1 MDLLTLRAVLG
12 LDTSEYEKGLS
23 GAAQKATK
31 GFGKLLD
38 WIIPKAIDFGKDV
51 LESGMQV
58 DKTFSAVQAVLGKQ
72 EGTQAN
78 MSRLMENAQKVAADS
93 IFTLEETGDA
103 YYYMGM
109 AGWKTEEMLAGL
121 PGVINLAAASGEDL
135 GKVSDIVTDS
145 LTAFGLGAG
154 QAAHFADVLAATATN
169 SNTDVARMGK
179 TFQYLAPIAGSLGYS
194 IEDVAISIGLIA
206 NSGIKGSM
214 AGTALR
220 NVFTRIATNAGATKK
235 DLGALEIVTKELG
248 VSFYDSAD
256 MARPWG
262 DVLEDMRRSW
272 KKLDPSKADKV
283 AAAFGD
289 VAYQGASADEIMDDF
304 ANSLDDWQ
312 TEWNGLTTKAER
324 ESFVEKYGKQF
335 AVLGISM
342 RDSNGDLREFNSVA
356 NEARIKLGGL
366 TDKQK
371 IYYSKQISSLR
382 GISAFL
388 ELMNATEK
396 DVNDLT
402 GAIMEANGAAKEMA
416 GTRLNNLWGDVE
428 MFNSRLDLLRYAIF
442 DDIKGPLR
450 EVVQYATGAIERITA
465 AINEDGLLGGIK
477 QLGVEIEAAG
487 EKFAP
492 MLESLGKAVAPMV
505 ESLLT
510 EIMPSIEK
518 AGSALVDGALKGLSA
533 GLLGTD
539 SVILKLFGGA
549 GGLLESAFYTFFGG
563 GGLFSFLRG
572 DVTTRNAN
580 ARTMAN
586 GDTKA
591 NGLTIPADI
600 MAQIDPVQLQQAIEE
615 AEKKV
620 PPDGKKWEV
629 EIAPELTVDTDTARQ
644 ILNAKM
650 TESNATNPFLQKPTW
665 QPVKDF
671 LSNVFSGAVAEGAS
685 TGTTKAE
692 KSVRTFTLKSGK
704 QVKSAYSAAVA
715 EGAQEGGEFAYKQTT
730 SGAKRWKPP
739 MKNAVSEA
747 LAEGGAEGAQSVG
760 LELNAKPTPFLET
773 LKNQL
778 SWDLMIA
785 GQTGSLDMASS
796 LTKNT
801 IGAGSLILSTLVQSI
816 SSAGTDG
823 GAEMKNNIITN
834 VSRSVGSIGT
844 WLTNA
849 IAGAGK
855 TGGNKMANNVK
866 TGIKNKSSGIQ
877 TILSGA
883 AAAAG
888 NDGGTRMANNVNTKL
903 FRKSGTMQSTLA
915 TSLGNAG
922 DSAGSDIVSRIQ
934 NALSFATFVISIFGT
949 LFGGAGGEHFAKAQ
963 NAGRILRGATVF
975 GMSGSGEP
983 LIGGENGPEAVIG
996 TNSLRDMVFDA
1007 ASNAVSGVSG
1017 NTTINVY
1024 QQPGEDSQA
1033 LAERIER
1040 LIAQKEMR
1048 RRSAMR

>member
-1 MDLLTLRAVLG
+1 MDLLTLRASLG
-12 LDTSEYEKGLS
+12 LDTSEYEAALAGLESPTSVLLS
-23 GAAQKATK
+23 GMGDLAKISLKWLTK
-31 GFGKLLD
+31 GVVALGKEVFDTGL
-38 WIIPKAIDFGKDV
+38 K
-51 LESGMQV
+51 V
-58 DKTFSAVQAVLGKQ
+58 DKSFGAVRAVLGKD
-72 EGTQAN
+72 GTEDV
-78 MSRLMENAQKVAADS
+78 MEKLLGYGREVAADS
-93 IFTLEETGDA
+93 IFKLEEVGDA

-109 AGWKTEEMLAGL
+109 AGWDANQMLAGL

-135 GKVSDIVTDS
+135 GQVSDIVTDS

-169 SNTDVARMGK
+169 SNTDVSRMGK

-194 IEDVAISIGLIA
+194 IEDVATSIGLIA
-206 NSGIKGSM
+206 SSGIKGSM

-220 NVFTRIATNAGATKK
+220 NIFTRIATNAGATKK
-235 DLGALEIVTKELG
+235 DLGALEIVTEELG

-283 AAAFGD
+283 AAAFGS
-289 VAYQGASADEIMDDF
+289 VAYQGASAEEIMNDF

-324 ESFVEKYGKQF
+324 ESFVAKYGKQF
-335 AVLGISM
+335 EALGISM

-388 ELMNATEK
+388 ELMNASTN

-402 GAIMEANGAAKEMA
+402 EAIMNADGAAKEMA
-416 GTRLNNLWGDVE
+416 DNRLDNLYGDVE
-428 MFNSRLDLLRYAIF
+428 MLDSKLNILYDTIY
-442 DDIKGPLR
+442 DEVKGPAR
-450 EVVQYATGAIERITA
+450 ELVQWATGAVERITEAIDKNGLAGGVKQLATEIRNAGDTLKPLFESIGEVA
-465 AINEDGLLGGIK
+465 APLIGSLIDTLVGEESPVLDSAAKLGGAFAKGFTEGAMGALVGSDRPSLKLIGNFMK
-477 QLGVEIEAAG
+477 FLGVDLPDNAGGTYLNNASAAG
-487 EKFAP
+487 HVHSSKTGSFGMAKGEKYTGVGTSKIQLP
-492 MLESLGKAVAPMV
+492 IQQVSPDAVI
-505 ESLLT
+505 T
-510 EIMPSIEK
+510 PSTT
-518 AGSALVDGALKGLSA
+518 KGLWNSI
-533 GLLGTD
+533 
-539 SVILKLFGGA
+539 SKL
-549 GGLLESAFYTFFGG
+549 
-563 GGLFSFLRG
+563 
-572 DVTTRNAN
+572 
-580 ARTMAN
+580 
-586 GDTKA
+586 
-591 NGLTIPADI
+591 
-600 MAQIDPVQLQQAIEE
+600 
-615 AEKKV
+615 
-620 PPDGKKWEV
+620 
-629 EIAPELTVDTDTARQ
+629 
-644 ILNAKM
+644 
-650 TESNATNPFLQKPTW
+650 
-665 QPVKDF
+665 
-671 LSNVFSGAVAEGAS
+671 FSGAIAEGAN

-692 KSVRTFTLKSGK
+692 GSVRRFTLKSGK
-704 QVKSAYSAAVA
+704 QVKSAYSAAVS

-903 FRKSGTMQSTLA
+903 SRKSGTMQSTLA

-1040 LIAQKEMR
+1040 LIARKEMR